1 MIKRAVI
8 LFLIWAFPAFA
19 TPVEVT
25 TGEHEGFTRVV
36 LNFGAQTDW
45 EFGRTLD
52 GYRFRPLDKTAEYD
66 LAPVFDRIGK
76 TRLATIS
83 ANKATSELDIG
94 FACACHAIP
103 FEFRPG
109 IIVIDL
115 RDGPPPKG
123 SSFEN
128 DLPPLQVEE
137 TAQPAPDPMPN
148 MPAASAYSWLD
159 RFAGPEGAAQKIA
172 TLSLAPL
179 PSSRPD
185 LQPLREQLLRQLSRG
200 ASQGVIDLSMPKQG
214 GPIAPKVDLDAAR
227 VGLGEM
233 RGVTTKTARA
243 DDAPLGASGAQCV
256 DTAALTILDW
266 AAPDTDTATLLAQD
280 MLALVGEF
288 DQPVPEAVTRAAR
301 VRIFLGFGTEARLI
315 LSAFPNVAEA
325 APVLTSLSYIVD
337 GEADPSQSFA
347 GQGRCDTAAALWAV
361 LSDPGISQIGDVDTR
376 AVILAFSALPDHLRR
391 ALGPRLIDRFLAL
404 KDESS
409 ATTLRNIIFRASDV
423 TSAEVALAEA
433 KIDLAKGDAAAA
445 EAHLDQTT
453 SGATQTGAEALIT
466 RVKARVAQGLPVD
479 DATVTALDALQSEM
493 KDTDLADDIAI
504 AMIHAQAASGNFAV
518 AFAALADQPNEA
530 AVIWRALGSLG
541 DDSTLLTFAVP
552 APSAPITGLGMGD
565 VDNIAARLFDLGF
578 ADLAQ
583 DWLAQGGS
591 IGGVLPAQIA
601 LARKDGQDALRALEG
616 VDEAMAAPLRAAALA
631 VLGQHGLAAIELEPI
646 SDAGQVTALARAK
659 DWDKLAQLPT
669 FPWAPLAR
677 DLTQTPPAPEGDIDT
692 FGPMARGLAL
702 ADQSA
707 QTRAKIDQL
716 LATVPAP

>member
-1 MIKRAVI
+1 MIQRAVI
-8 LFLIWAFPAFA
+8 LFLIWAFPAVA
-19 TPVEVT
+19 APVEVT

-45 EFGRTLD
+45 EFGRTVD
-52 GYRFRPLDKTAEYD
+52 GYRFRPLGKSAEFD

-76 TRLATIS
+76 TRLASIS
-83 ANKATSELDIG
+83 ANKVTSELDIG

-109 IIVIDL
+109 IVVIDL

-128 DLPPLQVEE
+128 DLPPKQMEE
-137 TAQPAPDPMPN
+137 PPQPAAEPTPD
-148 MPAASAYSWLD
+148 MPAASAYNWLD

-185 LQPLREQLLRQLSRG
+185 LQPLRDQLLRQLSRG
-200 ASQGVIDLSMPKQG
+200 ASQGVIDLSIPKPT
-214 GPIAPKVDLDAAR
+214 GPIPPKADLDAVR

-243 DDAPLGASGAQCV
+243 ADAPLGASGAQCV
-256 DTAALTILDW
+256 ETAALTILDW
-266 AAPDTDTATLLAQD
+266 ATPETDTATLLAQD

-288 DQPVPEAVTRAAR
+288 DQPVAEAVTRAAR

-347 GQGRCDTAAALWAV
+347 GQGRCSTAAALWAA
-361 LSDPGISQIGDVDTR
+361 LSDEGISQIGDLDTK

-391 ALGPRLIDRFLAL
+391 TIGPRLIDRFLDL
-404 KDESS
+404 KDEDS

-423 TSAEVALAEA
+423 TSSEVALAEA

-479 DATVTALDALQSEM
+479 DETVTALDALQSEM
-493 KDTDLADDIAI
+493 KDTELADDIAI
-504 AMIHAQAASGNFAV
+504 AMIHAQAASGNFDT
-518 AFAALADQPNEA
+518 AFAALADQPKQA
-530 AVIWRALGSLG
+530 AVVWRALGSLG

-552 APSAPITGLGMGD
+552 APSAPIAGLGVGD
-565 VDNIAARLFDLGF
+565 VDAIAARLFGLGLPALA
-578 ADLAQ
+578 AD
-583 DWLAQGGS
+583 WIAQGGS
-591 IGGVLPAQIA
+591 EIGVLRAQIA
-601 LARKDGQDALRALEG
+601 LALQDGQGALRALES
-616 VDEAMAAPLRAAALA
+616 VDEAEAAPLRAAALA
-631 VLGQHGLAAIELEPI
+631 VLGQHRLAAIELEPI
-646 SDAGQVTALARAK
+646 SDAAQIKELARAK
-659 DWDKLAQLPT
+659 DWDKLAQVPT
-669 FPWAPLAR
+669 SPWAPLAR
-677 DLTQTPPAPEGDIDT
+677 DVTQTPPVPDGDIDT